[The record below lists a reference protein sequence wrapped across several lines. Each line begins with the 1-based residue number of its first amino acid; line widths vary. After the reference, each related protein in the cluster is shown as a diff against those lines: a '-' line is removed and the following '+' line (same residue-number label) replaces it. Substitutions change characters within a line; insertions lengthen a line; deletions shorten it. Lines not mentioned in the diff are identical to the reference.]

1 MAAYAEYQYYTEEFG
16 GTAILEDDFP
26 ALAVRA
32 SREIDLI
39 TMGKIA
45 GTEWADNAAVKNA
58 VCAVAEVI
66 HADDARQSAVGFKTS
81 ETVGRV
87 SVSYQEAVPLDAQIY
102 SAVKAYLFTT
112 GLLYRGCGC
121 AHKHGCDAL

>member
-1 MAAYAEYQYYTEEFG
+1 MAAYADYQYYTQEFG
-16 GTAILEDDFP
+16 GTAIPEEEFP
-26 ALAVRA
+26 ALAIRA

-45 GTEWADNAAVKNA
+45 GTDWADDPAVKNA
-58 VCAVAEVI
+58 VCAAAEVI
-66 HADDARQSAVGFKTS
+66 RTDDARQAAVGFKSS

-87 SVSYQEAVPLDAQIY
+87 SVSYQESAPLDTQIY
-102 SAVKAYLFTT
+102 GAAKAYLFPT

-121 AHKHGCDAL
+121 AHKHCCNAL